1 MRMPVI
7 VIMGFTF
14 LVLFLGCS
22 SKVNFDEVIGNY
34 KLRYPY
40 GTEELQL
47 NRDGTYIQIVLI
59 DGETT
64 PKINKGRWEFDTEES
79 KVILYDAMIV
89 DDFFGHLGRD
99 YWQIEAGLWDLSA
112 RKSFGKVSLGVN
124 PDQGFAF
131 KKTRER
137 IGKAGPVRKK

>member
-7 VIMGFTF
+7 VIVALVFS
-14 LVLFLGCS
+14 VLFSGCS
-22 SKVNFDEVIGNY
+22 SKVGFDEVVGSY

-47 NRDGTYIQIVLI
+47 NGDGTYIQIVLI

-64 PKINKGRWEFDTEES
+64 PKANKGRWEFWDKES
-79 KVILYDAMIV
+79 EVVLNDAMIV
-89 DDFFGHLGRD
+89 DDGFGKIKVR
-99 YWQIEAGLWDLSA
+99 YWESEPIAWNLHA
-112 RKSFGKVSLGVN
+112 RKSFGKISLDVN

-131 KKTRER
+131 KKTS
-137 IGKAGPVRKK
+137 KKKE